1 MVSPRNG
8 QQRDVSDWSSLA
20 ELRFIAA
27 SDLDRKESIQTEF
40 DFAEAK
46 FLERHATCPHRA
58 VIRAEK
64 EAELLAAWE
73 QVDGTILRAPWRAGK
88 TELVFA
94 AIDHANLFDR
104 FLFINSQDAP
114 YPALRWRSSEEFRK
128 IYGARE
134 AVDHVAALQERLGEN
149 VSRSEIAARLDTH
162 IGRGGNPFSFVARE
176 RRERQLP
183 PVLVALDEIADYAY
197 DPAHLAYIASL
208 ARIEHVRLCLIVQRA
223 PTIEPRY
230 DNAFPDFRSIYL
242 SPLTLGESAQLVQA
256 KAKGCGISLSVHAI
270 VEIHR
275 AAGGRPLE
283 VSALVDV
290 CRQAKEDGKH
300 GGHYGRADIDK
311 LVRGKVVPLTTTPLE
326 PLIVNHIRV
335 YERGI
340 TVLEQA
346 LIDRLLRCPWGESIT
361 AETGPIVEGLARYGL
376 VALSNDRV
384 YLNGALFRDVVLKR
398 MTDYRTHNYWQPGE
412 YGNDYV

>member
-1 MVSPRNG
+1 
-8 QQRDVSDWSSLA
+8 
-20 ELRFIAA
+20 
-27 SDLDRKESIQTEF
+27 
-40 DFAEAK
+40 
-46 FLERHATCPHRA
+46 
-58 VIRAEK
+58 
-64 EAELLAAWE
+64 
-73 QVDGTILRAPWRAGK
+73 
-88 TELVFA
+88 
-94 AIDHANLFDR
+94 
-104 FLFINSQDAP
+104 
-114 YPALRWRSSEEFRK
+114 
-128 IYGARE
+128 
-134 AVDHVAALQERLGEN
+134 
-149 VSRSEIAARLDTH
+149 
-162 IGRGGNPFSFVARE
+162 
-176 RRERQLP
+176 
-183 PVLVALDEIADYAY
+183 
-197 DPAHLAYIASL
+197 
-208 ARIEHVRLCLIVQRA
+208 
-223 PTIEPRY
+223 
-230 DNAFPDFRSIYL
+230 
-242 SPLTLGESAQLVQA
+242 
-256 KAKGCGISLSVHAI
+256 VHAI